1 MSHWQALFFIT
12 EEKFFSVKY
21 HHSDKVLTVANSSGH
36 IFESEIKWI
45 EEQMWQKKNHRTI
58 NNKKYQYVERVLFR
72 NMTPNYWK
80 GDSKDTS
87 HLKRDQFDRVIF
99 TKPLQTLCGL
109 STLHTD

>member
-1 MSHWQALFFIT
+1 MQFTSLSHWQALFFIT

-80 GDSKDTS
+80 GDSKE
-87 HLKRDQFDRVIF
+87 
-99 TKPLQTLCGL
+99 
-109 STLHTD
+109 